1 MSTFVLEIGTEE
13 LPARFLAGLEKE
25 LAERF
30 TLGLEEAGYGVARLD
45 TCATPRRAVVIV
57 EGLDDV
63 QPAKEEVV
71 MGPPARIAFDASGN
85 PTKAAEGFARTLGVD
100 VASLS
105 TRQTEKGDYLAGVK
119 KTGGVP
125 TVDVLASLCPSII
138 AALPFAKRM
147 R

>member
-63 QPAKEEVV
+63 Q
-71 MGPPARIAFDASGN
+71 
-85 PTKAAEGFARTLGVD
+85 
-100 VASLS
+100 
-105 TRQTEKGDYLAGVK
+105 TRQGRSRDGSPGPHRL
-119 KTGGVP
+119 
-125 TVDVLASLCPSII
+125 
-138 AALPFAKRM
+138 
-147 R
+147 